1 MARQNKVSDENN
13 EQNTG
18 GYALFNI
25 SGQYQVTPAVTM
37 LAGVNNLFDRYYVNH
52 LGGTNRAAGNPDLA
66 MGDRVPGL
74 GRSAY
79 INVNVDF

>member
-1 MARQNKVSDENN
+1 
-13 EQNTG
+13 
-18 GYALFNI
+18 
-25 SGQYQVTPAVTM
+25 M